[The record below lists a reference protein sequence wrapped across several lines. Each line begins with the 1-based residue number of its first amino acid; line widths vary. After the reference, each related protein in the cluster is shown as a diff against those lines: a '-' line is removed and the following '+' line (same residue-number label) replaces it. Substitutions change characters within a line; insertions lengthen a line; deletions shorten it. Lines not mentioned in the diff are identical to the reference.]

1 MKLRS
6 IALAACLLVCPA
18 FAGDAISSLASRWP
32 FEVAAAPEFR
42 RLAGESLAKKLEP
55 LLETGPKSEVLGGRW
70 VVSEGCRSHTCDTA
84 AAFVVVDSQ
93 TGGVWAWTT
102 TSGKAGVTAIKNST
116 AAGMEPPPEVTTKLD
131 GWRSRLSAGRRGPD
145 VEVEA
150 RYKPR

>member
-1 MKLRS
+1 MKLGS

-84 AAFVVVDSQ
+84 AAFVVVDNQ
-93 TGGVWAWTT
+93 TGAVKAWMTT
-102 TSGKAGVTAIKNST
+102 AGKAGVTAAGNQAS
-116 AAGMEPPPEVTTKLD
+116 AGMEPPREVGDQLD
-131 GWRSRLSAGRRGPD
+131 GWRSRLR
-145 VEVEA
+145 
-150 RYKPR
+150 